1 MLICRGDAFGMDG
14 LREIL
19 GVMARQSE
27 RRMLLGRWGGDG
39 APAFLITPDDAAVAR
54 SPDFEPIV
62 VALPDGALLVP
73 KEERHGDRPGDGGPC
88 AAENA

>member
-1 MLICRGDAFGMDG
+1 MLICRGDTLGMDS
-14 LREIL
+14 LQEIL

-27 RRMLLGRWGGDG
+27 RRMLLGRWGGGG
-39 APAFLITPDDAAVAR
+39 APNFLITPDDAAVVR

-73 KEERHGDRPGDGGPC
+73 EEKQRRQSSGDGDL
-88 AAENA
+88 